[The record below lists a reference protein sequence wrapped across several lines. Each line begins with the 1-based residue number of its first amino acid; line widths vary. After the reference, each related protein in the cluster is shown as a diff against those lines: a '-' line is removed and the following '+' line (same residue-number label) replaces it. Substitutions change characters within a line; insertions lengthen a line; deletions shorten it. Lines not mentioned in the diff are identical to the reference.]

1 VGWALL
7 LVTVWHPGWSQVCCG
22 CSSFFRKDGRLINRI
37 PGFSTLRVIT
47 LALMSSGV
55 VYLAFLNIV
64 MFPGEG
70 NHDLTLPLGCAA
82 MFSAVFTFFVP
93 RLLLQITSKQAGIQG
108 AVSAFQAN
116 KVIQLGVCESIFLF
130 GFVAAYLA
138 HDPRLCVPFIV
149 VGELLMVVHFPRQ
162 VVFESGLS
170 DQDRIDLA
178 AHEAGWQ
185 K

>member
-1 VGWALL
+1 M
-7 LVTVWHPGWSQVCCG
+7 TT
-22 CSSFFRKDGRLINRI
+22 RI
-37 PGFSTLRVIT
+37 PGFSTLRLIS

-64 MFPGEG
+64 TFSGEE
-70 NHDLTLPLGCAA
+70 NHELTLPLGCAA

-93 RLLLQITSKQAGIQG
+93 RLLLQTTVKQEGIQG
-108 AVSAFQAN
+108 AVSAFQTN
-116 KVIQLGVCESIFLF
+116 KLIQFGVCESIFLL
-130 GFVAAYLA
+130 GFVAAYFA
-138 HDPRLCVPFIV
+138 HDPMLCVPFTV